1 MVGNSLACGEDEVYI
16 SVLKRNSATC
26 FHQASESFLIQGRWN
41 HTTKTLAKGGPLTEF
56 KANKTFEFCLE
67 KTVDLVYDLVLLDAY
82 GMRYLFYRVE
92 TGMDGTMVR
101 MWRCAARVDSSFSRA
116 AV

>member
-1 MVGNSLACGEDEVYI
+1 MYI

-26 FHQASESFLIQGRWN
+26 FHQASESFQIQGRWN

-82 GMRYLFYRVE
+82 GMRYLVYRAESGCLFFKGSCLSGSKE
-92 TGMDGTMVR
+92 TYRFRSG
-101 MWRCAARVDSSFSRA
+101 FS
-116 AV
+116 

>member
-1 MVGNSLACGEDEVYI
+1 MYI
-16 SVLKRNSATC
+16 SVFKRNSATC

-82 GMRYLFYRVE
+82 GMCYLLYCVE